1 MIAQHAGLASLAP
14 FPSRGRARGRA
25 DIHFHLLPGVDD
37 GPETLDESAALA
49 AMAFGEGTTTIV
61 ATPHVRGDFV
71 TDVGDLPDRVREV
84 RDRLRRDRI
93 GVDVCVGA
101 ELGHDMVERLT
112 QAEFEL
118 VAQGPPGGRWI
129 LLETPFAGVTPEL
142 AAAAAELR
150 TRGFACVLAHP
161 ERGMGVLEHDCAA
174 LRTELDA
181 GGVLQISGSS
191 LAGWHG
197 EIARETGFALAR
209 EHSAVIASDAHGP
222 DRPPA
227 LSVAVEA
234 ALVRGLS
241 PGLARGIVELGP
253 RALLQAGLP
262 LPLPAAA

>member
-1 MIAQHAGLASLAP
+1 MIAQQAGLASLAP

-37 GPETLDESAALA
+37 GPETLEESAALA
-49 AMAFGEGTTTIV
+49 ALALRDGTTTIV

-84 RDRLRRDRI
+84 RERLRRD
-93 GVDVCVGA
+93 GLDVDVCLGA

-112 QAEFEL
+112 ESELDL
-118 VAQGPPGGRWI
+118 VAQGPPGGRWV
-129 LLETPFAGVTPEL
+129 LLETPFAGLTAEF

-150 TRGFACVLAHP
+150 ARGFACVLAHP
-161 ERGMGVLEHDCAA
+161 ERAMGVLDDECAA
-174 LRTELDA
+174 LRAELDA
-181 GGVLQISGSS
+181 GGALQISGSS
-191 LAGWHG
+191 LAGWRG

-209 EHSAVIASDAHGP
+209 EHRAVIASDAHGP
-222 DRPPA
+222 ESPPA
-227 LSVAVEA
+227 LSTAVEA

-241 PGLARGIVELGP
+241 PALARGMVDLGP